1 MRIIPI
7 EIDAPPCGASLR
19 RLPDDA
25 THDEK
30 PTMQSDGA
38 SRHDAAVATTTGT
51 RRVSS
56 VDLFAGARELE
67 IEHNGRRYQL
77 RITQTGKLILTA

>member
-1 MRIIPI
+1 MQ
-7 EIDAPPCGASLR
+7 
-19 RLPDDA
+19 DDKLD
-25 THDEK
+25 TPSETST
-30 PTMQSDGA
+30 PG
-38 SRHDAAVATTTGT
+38 DAASSASPVGGT

-56 VDLFAGARELE
+56 AELFAGAREIE

>member
-7 EIDAPPCGASLR
+7 TWTAPLPARQLKDAMQDDKATLPPSERASGDHAGG
-19 RLPDDA
+19 P
-25 THDEK
+25 
-30 PTMQSDGA
+30 A
-38 SRHDAAVATTTGT
+38 STGT

>member
-1 MRIIPI
+1 MN
-7 EIDAPPCGASLR
+7 
-19 RLPDDA
+19 
-25 THDEK
+25 DEK
-30 PTMQSDGA
+30 SAIPN
-38 SRHDAAVATTTGT
+38 DAANRGAPVPPPIAGV

-56 VDLFAGARELE
+56 ADLFKGGRELE

>member
-1 MRIIPI
+1 MQ
-7 EIDAPPCGASLR
+7 DDKATLPPAQRASGDHAGV
-19 RLPDDA
+19 P
-25 THDEK
+25 
-30 PTMQSDGA
+30 A
-38 SRHDAAVATTTGT
+38 STGT